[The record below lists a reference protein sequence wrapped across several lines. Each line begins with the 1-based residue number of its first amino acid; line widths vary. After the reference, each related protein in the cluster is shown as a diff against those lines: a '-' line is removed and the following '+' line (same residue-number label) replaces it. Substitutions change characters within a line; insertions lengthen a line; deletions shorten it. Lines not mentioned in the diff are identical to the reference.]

1 MQYDSFETCGEKYIY
16 AAMCLNEL
24 PSANVSGS
32 AANVRLEQCE
42 CV

>member
-1 MQYDSFETCGEKYIY
+1 MIRLKLVVRNIYDV
-16 AAMCLNEL
+16 MCLNEL

-32 AANVRLEQCE
+32 VVNVRLEQCE